1 MERRTTHQ
9 AIIFHQVGVVLH
21 KLLDWEQLPDAQALQ
36 QVRLRHRLRRIDRY
50 TSLCIAA
57 AETLLEGTEPN
68 PQTALV
74 TVSSFGPSETAFQ
87 TIEDILDVPAEEV
100 SPTRFSHSVE
110 NAACSYLGEAFG
122 FHGPVFAL
130 AGFDPTVVDNA
141 MQVAQTILEQGL
153 APTAMLINITCA
165 SIVTARAQEFYPQR
179 FPNGVPERVRAWLYI
194 TN

>member
-1 MERRTTHQ
+1 M
-9 AIIFHQVGVVLH
+9 
-21 KLLDWEQLPDAQALQ
+21 Q

-57 AETLLEGTEPN
+57 AEALLEGAEPN
-68 PQTALV
+68 PQTTLV

-110 NAACSYLGEAFG
+110 NAACSYLGAAFG
-122 FHGPVFAL
+122 LHGPAFAL
-130 AGFDPTVVDNA
+130 AGFDPATVDNA
-141 MQVAQTILEQGL
+141 QRLVQTILEQGL
-153 APTAMLINITCA
+153 TPAAMLINVVCA

-179 FPNGVPERVRAWLYI
+179 FPNGVPERVRAWFYI